1 MNGLILIILVAA
13 AAFLATNMDNLALLV
28 VFLLRYRCHRVIVG
42 IAYLV
47 GLSLVVL
54 LSFLLSLLASAV
66 PVQYLGL
73 LGFVPISIGVVG
85 IYRLI
90 RGPAPESDSRQE
102 QTASAAAV
110 FVTTMFTQLG
120 NSTDTLLTFGPL
132 FADSMRAASYM
143 IMFTIALMGALF
155 LFAANYFV
163 KHPLL
168 SDLLQ
173 RQAHRA
179 TPFLLIFVGLYILAN
194 TASDLVPG

>member
-1 MNGLILIILVAA
+1 MNGLILIIFVAA
-13 AAFLATNMDNLALLV
+13 AAFLATNTDNLALLV
-28 VFLLRYRCHRVIVG
+28 VFLLRYRCHRLVVG

-54 LSFLLSLLASAV
+54 LSFLLSLLAGAV

-90 RGPAPESDSRQE
+90 RGPAAESDSRQE

-110 FVTTMFTQLG
+110 FVATMFTQLG

-143 IMFTIALMGALF
+143 IMFTIAVMGALF
-155 LFAANYFV
+155 LLAANY
-163 KHPLL
+163 
-168 SDLLQ
+168 
-173 RQAHRA
+173 
-179 TPFLLIFVGLYILAN
+179 
-194 TASDLVPG
+194 

>member
-1 MNGLILIILVAA
+1 MIILVAA

-28 VFLLRYRCHRVIVG
+28 VFLLRYRCHRVVVG

-90 RGPAPESDSRQE
+90 RGPAVENDFRQE
-102 QTASAAAV
+102 QTASAAVV

-120 NSTDTLLTFGPL
+120 NSADTVLTFGPL
-132 FADSMRAASYM
+132 FADSMRAASLM
-143 IMFTIALMGALF
+143 IMFTIAVMGVLF
-155 LFAANYFV
+155 LYIANYSV
-163 KHPLL
+163 RNPLL
-168 SDLLQ
+168 GDLIQ
-173 RQAHRA
+173 RHAHRV
-179 TPFLLIFVGLYILAN
+179 TPFLLIVVGLYILAN